1 MPSQPKSQETLRV
14 HNASKWLWLS
24 AHDHPLSSKT
34 WRGFSQEATAPAQR
48 FSPPPLAPVRG
59 QRGSTYQS
67 RRGHVPARPRP
78 RPQRPPAPGSPAV
91 TEPPW
96 EQLGSDSGAPLRREA
111 AETREPASKRCQC
124 SSPIGPS
131 LHKPPEPSSLR
142 SFKLATHAQ
151 SCPRNSTGSKP
162 LWARPSP
169 FSLTVPPFSA
179 QLSFRPQLRQPSFPP
194 HGEGCW
200 SSTWASAWRTR
211 FWELSL
217 PFEHS
222 VKLLNGYL

>member
-1 MPSQPKSQETLRV
+1 MQVNE
-14 HNASKWLWLS
+14 LWLS
-24 AHDHPLSSKT
+24 AHDHSLSSKT

-59 QRGSTYQS
+59 QPGRTYQS

-111 AETREPASKRCQC
+111 AETRELASKRCQC
-124 SSPIGPS
+124 SSSIGPS

-142 SFKLATHAQ
+142 SFKLAAHAQ
-151 SCPRNSTGSKP
+151 SCPRNPTGSKP
-162 LWARPSP
+162 FWARPSP

-179 QLSFRPQLRQPSFPP
+179 HFPSAHSFVSHPSLRTVRAAGLPPGLLLGGHGFGNCLCPLS
-194 HGEGCW
+194 
-200 SSTWASAWRTR
+200 T
-211 FWELSL
+211 
-217 PFEHS
+217 
-222 VKLLNGYL
+222 V